1 MTETYV
7 VTGGA
12 GFIGSH
18 IATKLLEQ
26 GHFVRVVDNFSTG
39 KRENLDHLASDP
51 NLTVYEMS
59 VTDKDALDKAF
70 KGADYVFHEAALAS
84 VPLSVEDPLRSHEH
98 CATGTLKVLLA
109 ARDAGVKRVVY
120 AASSAAYGD
129 IEVEYTDETMPT
141 HPKSPYGAAKLAG
154 EYYCQVFAEVFNL
167 ETVCLRY
174 FNVFGPRQDP
184 TSHYAAVIPIFI
196 SLMTLDRQP
205 TIFGDGLQTRDFTYI
220 DNVVHGNLLAAKAQG
235 VSGKVLN
242 MATGES
248 VNLLQLVDALNRIM
262 GKSLQPIH
270 APERAGD
277 IKHSRSSIEL
287 ARQYLHFDTVVDF
300 ETGLA
305 RTVEWYKEYA
315 AKKV

>member
-1 MTETYV
+1 MSETYV

-18 IATKLLEQ
+18 IAEHLLKQ
-26 GHFVRVVDNFSTG
+26 GHDVRVVDNFSTG
-39 KRENLDHLASDP
+39 KRENLIPLQDYP
-51 NLTVYEMS
+51 NLS
-59 VTDKDALDKAF
+59 VHEISITDKDALDEAF
-70 KGADYVFHEAALAS
+70 SGADYVFHEAALAS
-84 VPLSVEDPLRSHEH
+84 VPLSVEDPLLSHEH

-129 IEVEYTDETMPT
+129 IEVETTDETMPT
-141 HPKSPYGAAKLAG
+141 NPKSPYGAAKLAG
-154 EYYCQVFAEVFNL
+154 EYYCRVFADVFGL

-196 SLMTLDRQP
+196 SLMAQGKHP

-220 DNVVHGNLLAAKAQG
+220 DNIVHGNMLAMKAPG
-235 VSGKVLN
+235 VSGKMFN

-248 VNLLQLVDALNRIM
+248 VTLLHLVESLIRIM
-262 GKSLQPIH
+262 GKSLDPIH

-277 IKHSRSSIEL
+277 IKHSRSDISL
-287 ARQYLHFDTVVDF
+287 ARQHLNFDTVVDF

-305 RTVEWYKEYA
+305 RTVAWYLEHTR
-315 AKKV
+315 V